1 MKSTDVNSG
10 KWGDF
15 LPRLISAIVMV
26 VVGAAALWAGG
37 LWFNALILIIVG
49 LMLWELVRMGAPE
62 KPAAAVQS
70 GLLGAGALAALLVL
84 PAVFLAP
91 VLVAAILVVAGAS
104 DAPKRWIV
112 PFTAAILLAGLSLI
126 HLRGTGIPL
135 VLIVIGIVVVTDIAG
150 YIAGR
155 IFGGPKFWPRFSPKK
170 TWSGTVAGWI
180 GAAVIAAWVASQ
192 YGLPLWLAIG
202 GGVLMSLASQM
213 GDIAESA
220 FKRKTGV
227 KDSSNLIPGHGGV
240 MDRFD
245 GMLAAALLAGV
256 LMLLISLAA
265 AANV

>member
-1 MKSTDVNSG
+1 MKTVEANSG

-37 LWFNALILIIVG
+37 LWFNILVLAIVG

-62 KPAAAVQS
+62 KPAAALQS

-84 PAVFLAP
+84 PGVFMAP
-91 VLVAAILVVAGAS
+91 ILIAAILVVAGAS
-104 DAPKRWIV
+104 DAPKRWV
-112 PFTAAILLAGLSLI
+112 MPFTAAILLAGLSLI
-126 HLRGTGIPL
+126 QLRSGGISL
-135 VLIVIGIVVVTDIAG
+135 IVLVIGIVVATDIAG
-150 YIAGR
+150 YLAGR

-170 TWSGTVAGWI
+170 TWSGTIAGWVCAGLI
-180 GAAVIAAWVASQ
+180 SGWFVVQ
-192 YGLPLWLAIG
+192 YDLPLFWAM
-202 GGVLMSLASQM
+202 GGVLMSLASQL

-220 FKRKTGV
+220 YKRKTGV

-245 GMLAAALLAGV
+245 GMLAAALLAGA
-256 LMLLISLAA
+256 LMVVVKLTTA
-265 AANV
+265 VPV